1 MTPQQT
7 ATRLRLYKEFPFYAK
22 HCLKIRTKAGE
33 IAPLVLNDAQIILQR
48 AIDEELATRGYVR
61 IIILKARQQGL
72 STHVGGYM
80 YFGVS
85 QSKAKKAMVVTHHAD
100 STRAL
105 FDLTKRFHDNCP
117 DVVKPSTKY
126 ASRRELSFNILD
138 SSYIVATAG
147 GESIGRGETLSHVH
161 CSEIAFW
168 PVTEA
173 TKNWNGLEQS
183 VPNTPG
189 TNIFVESTA
198 NGVSGIFYDLWQ
210 GAVAGTND
218 YRPVF
223 IPWFTDRGYR
233 EPVSAPLVHTPEEL
247 KLIELFALDDEQ
259 LQFRRLKIASSGLD
273 LFKQEYPATADE
285 AFLTSGRPVFNPE
298 ILQARLKELEGKQ
311 PLEQRALVLDK
322 MEEAPRGE
330 LFVYHKHDP
339 KETYVIGAD
348 VAMGVGMGKNRDS
361 SVAQVLDS
369 RHRQVATW
377 RGNILPDTFASVL
390 YALGMYYNNALIAPE
405 NNNHGLLTCNKLAK
419 DLNYP
424 NVYMKTIVDT
434 LTEKESIV
442 IGFATNMKTKPLII
456 DELRAR
462 SRDSTIELND
472 PTTIREM
479 LTYIVT
485 ESGAMEAEKKC
496 HDDCVVSLAIAN
508 HINEGS
514 FTPVESTEE
523 WYVEM
528 I

>member
-1 MTPQQT
+1 MTPQQQ
-7 ATRLRLYKEFPFYAK
+7 ATRLRLYKDFPFYAK

-33 IAPLVLNDAQIILQR
+33 ISPLVLNDAQSILQK
-48 AIDEELATRGYVR
+48 AVEEELATRGYVR

-72 STHVGGYM
+72 STYVGGYL
-80 YFGVS
+80 YHTVS
-85 QSKAKKAMVVTHHAD
+85 QNKARKAMVVTHHAD

-117 DVVKPSTKY
+117 DIVKPSTKY
-126 ASRRELSFNILD
+126 ASRRELSFNVLD

-147 GESIGRGETLSHVH
+147 GESIGRSETLSDVH

-183 VPNTPG
+183 VSNNPG

-210 GAVAGTND
+210 GAVAGTNG

-223 IPWFTDRGYR
+223 IPWFTDKDYR
-233 EPVSAPLVHTPEEL
+233 SPVVVPLVHTPEEL
-247 KLIELFALDDEQ
+247 KLIDLYTLDDTQ

-273 LFKQEYPATADE
+273 LFHQEYPSTADE
-285 AFLTSGRPVFNPE
+285 AFLTSGRPVFNPDV
-298 ILQARLKELEGKQ
+298 LQARLKELEGKK
-311 PLEQRALVLDK
+311 PLELMGLVNDK
-322 MEEAPRGE
+322 IAITPRGE
-330 LFVYHKHDP
+330 LSVYIKLDP
-339 KETYVIGAD
+339 KETYFIGAD
-348 VAMGVGMGKNRDS
+348 VAMGVRGGDY

-369 RHRQVATW
+369 HHRQVAVW
-377 RGNILPDTFASVL
+377 RGHIHPDTFAEVL
-390 YALGMYYNNALIAPE
+390 KALGTYYNVALVAPE
-405 NNNHGLLTCNKLAK
+405 NNNHGILTCSRLAK
-419 DLNYP
+419 DLSYS
-424 NVYMKTIVDT
+424 NVFMKIAVDT
-434 LTEKESIV
+434 LTEKESI
-442 IGFATNMKTKPLII
+442 ILGFNTNMKTKPLII

-462 SRDSTIELND
+462 SRDQTIELND

-514 FTPVESTEE
+514 FTPVENTEE
-523 WYVEM
+523 WYIEM